1 MDIIRIAFIIK
12 TESLDYDDRVRK
24 EILTVQKLYPY
35 IKFKIFVMLSDNIES
50 EGETSYGIPFKSVY
64 IKSRYKYRSTERIYL
79 KAYEFHKTINYNIK
93 NYDVVWCADVE
104 TSIIALLARNKNII
118 WDLHELP
125 AVFMSNYL
133 SKLFLRILFRK
144 CKLVLHANQQRIDYL
159 KRAKIINDTSKHIA
173 VRNFPNFDDVDD
185 IYDDL
190 YYKFTNWKEDKK
202 CVYLQGLNNDGRAA
216 YESIVAVLQE
226 PKLVAVI
233 VGGFDMSIKERLI
246 NEFGVEVLKDR
257 LFFTGKI
264 SQLKTPQYIKQCFMS
279 LVFYKNT
286 SPNNFYCEANRFYQA
301 VIMGLPVLVG
311 NNPTMKDLVEK
322 YNFGLSIDDDG
333 SNISVI
339 SDGIKTLMKNYEF
352 FLQNNERYRE
362 ELLWEKQEPVV
373 RQIVDRIV
381 MKANY

>member
-12 TESLDYDDRVRK
+12 TESLDYDDRARK

-64 IKSRYKYRSTERIYL
+64 IKSRDKYRSTERVYL
-79 KAYEFHKTINYNIK
+79 KAFEFYKAIK
-93 NYDVVWCADVE
+93 DDIEIYDIVWCADIE
-104 TSIIALLARNKNII
+104 TSVIALLARNKNII

-125 AVFMSNYL
+125 AVYMRNYI
-133 SKLFLRILFRK
+133 SKLFLKILFRK

-159 KRAKIINDTSKHIA
+159 KRAKVINDTSKHIA
-173 VRNFPNFDDVDD
+173 LRNFPNFDDVDD

-216 YESIVAVLQE
+216 YESIVAVLQD

-233 VGGFDMSIKERLI
+233 VGGFDKNIKERLI
-246 NEFGVEVLKDR
+246 NDFGVEVLNDR
-257 LFFTGKI
+257 LFFTGMI
-264 SQLKTPQYIKQCFMS
+264 SQLKTPQYIKHCFMS

-311 NNPTMKDLVEK
+311 NNPTMKDLIEK